1 MSRQKNIDAQIN
13 RAKEILP
20 KIEKEY
26 SNSLHAK
33 NIEESLKLDIQTF
46 CGHLRSALD
55 YLANDI
61 VEKYCPNAKKGD
73 RLYFPIT
80 DSGTSFKQRMIDS
93 YPDLQTNCPDLY
105 LLLESVQ
112 PYFKSENK
120 WLSQFNKIN
129 NENKHLDLVEQV
141 RTETKQVNVISPSGG
156 SVSWGP
162 GVTFGAGVRIM
173 GVPVDPR
180 TQLPVP
186 NNIVKTE
193 IITWIDFKFDSVD
206 VSALLLLKESLKQVH
221 SINSQIAN
229 FL

>member
-1 MSRQKNIDAQIN
+1 MSRQKNIAAQIK
-13 RAKEILP
+13 RAQEILP

-26 SNSLHAK
+26 NNSLHTK
-33 NIEESLKLDIQTF
+33 NIDEDLKLDIQTF

-80 DSGTSFKQRMIDS
+80 DSGASFKQRMIDS
-93 YPDLQTNCPDLY
+93 YPNLQTNCPDLY

-112 PYFKSENK
+112 PYLKSENK
-120 WLSQFNKIN
+120 WLGQFNKIN
-129 NENKHLDLVEQV
+129 NENKHSDLVEQV
-141 RTETKQVNVISPSGG
+141 RTETKRVSVTSPNGG

-162 GVTFGAGVRIM
+162 GVTFGAGVQIM

-193 IITWIDFKFDSVD
+193 IITWVDFKFDSID
-206 VSALLLLKESLKQVH
+206 VSALWLLKESLKQV
-221 SINSQIAN
+221 SLINSQIIN